1 MQIFEEYLK
10 EHNLEALTVAVKARI
25 RYMTVYNAT
34 KGFPITPEHARLLRQ
49 TVFSMSGAPSA
60 KRSKQVSQVQ
70 FLLVKVSL
78 PGSSRVAVLTYDE
91 VACIDYALSVF
102 TQQVREK
109 IPQSISRE
117 GVLESCEGLREYLV
131 KSLTSLDQNHRT

>member
-1 MQIFEEYLK
+1 MEE
-10 EHNLEALTVAVKARI
+10 NNGPVAAINPSDINALAHILSFYERWILNT
-25 RYMTVYNAT
+25 
-34 KGFPITPEHARLLRQ
+34 L
-49 TVFSMSGAPSA
+49 APSA